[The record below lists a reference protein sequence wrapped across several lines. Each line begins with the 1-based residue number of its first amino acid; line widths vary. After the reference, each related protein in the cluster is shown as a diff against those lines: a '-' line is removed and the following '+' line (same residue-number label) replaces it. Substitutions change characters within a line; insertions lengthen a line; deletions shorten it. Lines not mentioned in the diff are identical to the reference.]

1 MNNRVIREYL
11 ESLKEDNEL
20 DYIFPIL
27 LESMGFRIVSTPR
40 ATKGQPQFG
49 KDVVAI
55 GPDESGK
62 MHKWFFELKGAAAR
76 DITSE
81 TFNCQ
86 DGIRDSIQQ
95 AIDVDFPDCNI
106 PSFKKLPLKIVI
118 VHNGIVKGNFRVQ
131 YDAYVKKTVTNA
143 DFEDWDIDRL
153 VSLFQKHLFDEC
165 LFRDEESYKL
175 VKRILVFQDTPGW
188 KTDDFEKL
196 IKIQLD
202 NCPTQKS
209 KKRILS
215 LHFSA
220 INLMLAILY
229 KEGITSNNLLYCK
242 RAADVAVL
250 KVWSWVLKN
259 ELERN
264 RFILTAY
271 SKMLQSQLLIYEA
284 YLKKLLPLATQF
296 KGLYMVNGMTTEK
309 YLYPL
314 RCYDF
319 IGDVLYYYQASSY
332 YIGVKKQRQKHLRY
346 GVEVVKRIISCNTG
360 FDVPLLDT
368 NSIPFLC
375 AIRFILDN
383 GGTEEDQ
390 GFIGEWVLRIV
401 NNIILRKRDDDMFPE
416 TYGNRHALAKSLF
429 KKDSSYNDK
438 SSLFL
443 LNVVEL
449 LYAFGFSEFYKHL
462 RKVIIDNDLNLQV
475 AYPVESEDLEV
486 MLFNHRLHNEL
497 SVEIGIALP
506 EDMEEI
512 KSTFK
517 KKYRPIQ
524 LRTVSSP
531 FPFLVMLAH
540 LHYKTDWFPDYINLG
555 FLEIQK

>member
-62 MHKWFFELKGAAAR
+62 MHKWYFELKGAAAR

-106 PSFKKLPLKIVI
+106 PFFKKLPLKIVI

-131 YDAYVKKTVTNA
+131 YDSYVKKTVINA

-188 KTDDFEKL
+188 KIDDFEKL

-209 KKRILS
+209 RKRILS

-229 KEGITSNNLLYCK
+229 KDGKTSNNLLYCK

-259 ELERN
+259 KLDKN
-264 RFILTAY
+264 KFILTAY
-271 SKMLQSQLLIYEA
+271 SKILQSQLLIYEA
-284 YLKKLLPLATQF
+284 YLRKLLPLATQF

-332 YIGVKKQRQKHLRY
+332 YIEDRELRIKHLKN
-346 GVEVVKRIISCNTG
+346 GVEIIERIISCNPG
-360 FDVPLLDT
+360 LDMPLLDT

-375 AIRFILDN
+375 AVKFILCNSGYEENQRFIASWL
-383 GGTEEDQ
+383 
-390 GFIGEWVLRIV
+390 IRIV
-401 NNIILRKRDDDMFPE
+401 NNIILRKRDDNMLPE
-416 TYGNRHALAKSLF
+416 IYGSRLALAKSLYR
-429 KKDSSYNDK
+429 KDNSYNDQ
-438 SSLFL
+438 SAIFL
-443 LNVVEL
+443 LNIAEL
-449 LYAFGFSEFYKHL
+449 LCAFGFSDFYAHL
-462 RKVIIDNDLNLQV
+462 RKTIVDNEISLQV
-475 AYPVESEDLEV
+475 AYPIESEELEIA
-486 MLFNHRLHNEL
+486 LFNHRLHEEM
-497 SVEIGIALP
+497 SVEIVKVLP
-506 EDMEEI
+506 EDM
-512 KSTFK
+512 KDMASSFK
-517 KKYRPIQ
+517 KKYRPIH
-524 LRTVSSP
+524 LRTAESN
-531 FPFLVMLAH
+531 FPFLITLAH
-540 LHYKTDWFPDYINLG
+540 LHYQTDWFPDYINFG
-555 FLEIQK
+555 FLEIKE